1 MFTLCYMK
9 LSSLPLVYHNLG
21 TTDLVEHVYY
31 TNWEVEAHRGRVL
44 PKVTQPLGAGLGATY
59 LMSIYSALSPWLSPL
74 FRFPDS
80 RNNEVVSVTVSI
92 LQMRELKPRL
102 SGLSKTT

>member
-1 MFTLCYMK
+1 MFTLCYIK

-44 PKVTQPLGAGLGATY
+44 PKVTQPFRGWTGSY
-59 LMSIYSALSPWLSPL
+59 LFNEHLLCTQPL
-74 FRFPDS
+74 AKPIIQISRF
-80 RNNEVVSVTVSI
+80 T
-92 LQMRELKPRL
+92 
-102 SGLSKTT
+102 